1 MKPVSFVYLNPSTL
15 EEALNLLNEYGD
27 NGKII
32 AGGQS
37 FVPILNMRMSEP
49 EYLIDINQLKELK
62 GIRLE
67 DDLIKIGALTTQR
80 ELEKNSFIKDFL
92 PILHDAAKY
101 IGYIQTRNRG
111 TVGGSLAHA
120 DPSAELP
127 LAFLALNAEII
138 VQNELETRQIDI
150 KDFFLTY
157 LTTNMM
163 PNEILTEIHVPIE
176 QPRGFAFEEF
186 SRKHGDFA
194 IVAAACLLSTDQDG
208 KISDVRLSI
217 GGIDAVPVLAE
228 ETMEFL
234 LGKILNEEN
243 LDKAAELAVE
253 YADSD
258 SDIHASA
265 DYRLHLAK
273 TLTKKV
279 IKKAYQRTRGVNQ

>member
-15 EEALNLLNEYGD
+15 EEALNLLNEHGD

-49 EYLIDINQLKELK
+49 EYVIDINQLKELK

-80 ELEKNSFIKDFL
+80 ELEKNSYIKDFL
-92 PILHDAAKY
+92 PVMHDAAKY
-101 IGYIQTRNRG
+101 IGYVQTRNRG

-194 IVAAACLLSTDQDG
+194 IVAVVCLLSTDQDG

-234 LGKILNEEN
+234 LGKIPNEEV
-243 LDKAAELAVE
+243 LDEAAELAVE

-265 DYRLHLAK
+265 QYRLHLAK